1 MNHTKLNF
9 GKIVSSMKET
19 EKNCVVIKNTY
30 LNNKTLKE
38 IGSMQYFSVQ
48 RLCLILLNMY
58 SLFLCISLCASPLI
72 ITIRQVLL
80 CEINLTYLLATET
93 NRIHFIT
100 FLYTACFYTDPFRY
114 QFPSFFFCGKY
125 IHGLKRLYLQ
135 HRRRAI
141 KINFPFHS
149 CLKHRLNRSD
159 LSTYFFMPK
168 SVPQKPTFFIR
179 IIKTLV

>member
-1 MNHTKLNF
+1 MTSSALIYSCSRLWDSCSKKWSKTSVLYYLNNAMNHTKLNF
-9 GKIVSSMKET
+9 GKIVSSKKKI
-19 EKNCVVIKNTY
+19 EKNCAVIKRNTY

-114 QFPSFFFCGKY
+114 QFPSFFSAENIYMALNGFICNTVG
-125 IHGLKRLYLQ
+125 GL
-135 HRRRAI
+135 
-141 KINFPFHS
+141 
-149 CLKHRLNRSD
+149 
-159 LSTYFFMPK
+159 
-168 SVPQKPTFFIR
+168 
-179 IIKTLV
+179 

>member
-1 MNHTKLNF
+1 MTSSALIYSCSRLWDSCSKKWSKTSLLYYLNNAMNHTKLNF
-9 GKIVSSMKET
+9 CKIVSFMKET
-19 EKNCVVIKNTY
+19 EKNCAVIKNTY

-93 NRIHFIT
+93 NRIHVIT

-114 QFPSFFFCGKY
+114 QFPSFF
-125 IHGLKRLYLQ
+125 LR
-135 HRRRAI
+135 
-141 KINFPFHS
+141 KIYTWP
-149 CLKHRLNRSD
+149 
-159 LSTYFFMPK
+159 
-168 SVPQKPTFFIR
+168 
-179 IIKTLV
+179 

>member
-1 MNHTKLNF
+1 MTSSALIYSCSRLWDSCSKKWSKASLLYYLNNAMNHTKLNF

-19 EKNCVVIKNTY
+19 EKNCVVIKNTN

-58 SLFLCISLCASPLI
+58 SSFLCISLCASPLI

-114 QFPSFFFCGKY
+114 QFPSFLSAENIYMALNGFICNTVG
-125 IHGLKRLYLQ
+125 GL
-135 HRRRAI
+135 
-141 KINFPFHS
+141 
-149 CLKHRLNRSD
+149 
-159 LSTYFFMPK
+159 
-168 SVPQKPTFFIR
+168 
-179 IIKTLV
+179 